1 MRHILKRIKSITRGK
16 QMVIKTLLIGL
27 IAMAG
32 NGAVQED
39 VEEPLEQLSQQE
51 ICTFTAT
58 NYTAYCEG
66 CSGITYNGTDV
77 RNTIYK
83 GGYNVIAVDPNVIEL
98 GTVVTIE
105 YNNGETIQAIADD
118 IGGAINGNRIDIL
131 VQSKDEAYSKG
142 VKEVKVYRE

>member
-1 MRHILKRIKSITRGK
+1 MLTKILLT
-16 QMVIKTLLIGL
+16 GL

-51 ICTFTAT
+51 IGTFTAT
-58 NYTAYCEG
+58 HYTAYCEG

-105 YNNGETIQAIADD
+105 YNNGETIDRKSTRLNSSHVAISYA
-118 IGGAINGNRIDIL
+118 
-131 VQSKDEAYSKG
+131 VFC
-142 VKEVKVYRE
+142 

>member
-1 MRHILKRIKSITRGK
+1 MLTKILIG
-16 QMVIKTLLIGL
+16 GL

-39 VEEPLEQLSQQE
+39 VEEPLELLPQQE
-51 ICTFTAT
+51 IGTFTAT
-58 NYTAYCEG
+58 HYTAYCEG

-83 GGYNVIAVDPNVIEL
+83 DGYNVIAVDPNVIEL
-98 GTVVTIE
+98 GTIVTIE
-105 YNNGETIQAIADD
+105 YSNGETIQAIADD
-118 IGGAINGNRIDIL
+118 IGGAIKGNRIDIL

>member
-1 MRHILKRIKSITRGK
+1 MLTKILIG
-16 QMVIKTLLIGL
+16 GL

-51 ICTFTAT
+51 IGTFTAT
-58 NYTAYCEG
+58 HYTAYCDG

-83 GGYNVIAVDPNVIEL
+83 DGYNVIAVD
-98 GTVVTIE
+98 
-105 YNNGETIQAIADD
+105 
-118 IGGAINGNRIDIL
+118 IDIL
-131 VQSKDEAYSKG
+131 VQSKDEAYSNG

>member
-1 MRHILKRIKSITRGK
+1 MLTKILLT
-16 QMVIKTLLIGL
+16 GL

-51 ICTFTAT
+51 IGTFTAT
-58 NYTAYCEG
+58 HYTAYCEG

-83 GGYNVIAVDPNVIEL
+83 DGYNVIAVDPNVIEL
-98 GTVVTIE
+98 ETIVTIE
-105 YNNGETIQAIADD
+105 YSDGTTMQAIADD
-118 IGGAINGNRIDIL
+118 IGGAIKGNRIDIL
-131 VQSKDEAYSKG
+131 VQSKEEAYRKG
-142 VKEVKVYRE
+142 VKEVKIYKE

>member
-1 MRHILKRIKSITRGK
+1 
-16 QMVIKTLLIGL
+16 MVIKTLLIGL

-32 NGAVQED
+32 NGAVQEEIKEP
-39 VEEPLEQLSQQE
+39 EEPLEQLSHQE
-51 ICTFTAT
+51 IGTFTAT
-58 NYTAYCEG
+58 HYTAYCEG

-83 GGYNVIAVDPNVIEL
+83 DGYNVIAVDPNVIEL
-98 GTVVTIE
+98 GTIVTIE
-105 YNNGETIQAIADD
+105 YSNGETIQAIADD
-118 IGGAINGNRIDIL
+118 IGGAIKGNRIDIL